1 MQCDKYGIKWKGLTC
16 SFIWVIFQSHRFL
29 FSIIFSEK
37 TCFLAKFM
45 FFSKKKCS
53 TFGSHFYTLVIV
65 LLCIFWLKL
74 SNKGSIFLHLKVLH
88 DTLFSYVFYYLVKY
102 CVFGRTNCNACYRNA
117 CYRLFHC
124 LLKKFNLHYW
134 FCSSIIN
141 LSTVLD
147 YSVNKFVANLLVW
160 GQTWNEV

>member
-1 MQCDKYGIKWKGLTC
+1 
-16 SFIWVIFQSHRFL
+16 
-29 FSIIFSEK
+29 
-37 TCFLAKFM
+37 M

-160 GQTWNEV
+160 GQSWNEVKGFFCLSTERNACYRSSQHYLIHMSWSFAFLWTWGSSLR